1 MEMRKL
7 WKSEENSAVV
17 MWHYDKQDGDCDM
30 GKVIYVNGSIFI
42 DTRYFVPK
50 ELGCGYEIAPVGAE
64 TIEAT
69 DEIEGIRWLV
79 IDDEHPQSLFNEY
92 YAKGG
97 VSTEKIATSY
107 FSASYID
114 CINEYKKRIGETCE
128 VIKKVQDW
136 DAKEQSLVNKMA
148 YVNIVTAL
156 DAFICYVLLRRSLK
170 DEFLFE
176 KLMNCIAPK
185 SKQESWNK
193 LKESGCIGE
202 WEQDAIRYV
211 LQTSF
216 INTGTLDKAIKL
228 VGFDRLV
235 YDRKE
240 LDGYFRIRHLIV
252 HRSGRQRNDDEVEVT
267 YDMLAKLINVCHNLV
282 GAIFDSVC
290 ITMDREYK
298 NRPKERDI
306 EEIFPGGVV
315 RMPFKLSDLVRL
327 LSSGKEKKEFEPI
340 EMPVL

>member
-1 MEMRKL
+1 
-7 WKSEENSAVV
+7 
-17 MWHYDKQDGDCDM
+17 M

-42 DTRYFVPK
+42 NTRYFVPK
-50 ELGCGYEIAPVGAE
+50 DMGCGYETAPEGAE
-64 TIEAT
+64 TIEAN
-69 DEIEGIRWLV
+69 DEIEGMRWLV

-97 VSTEKIATSY
+97 VSADKIATSY

-128 VIKKVQDW
+128 IIKKVQDW
-136 DAKEQSLVNKMA
+136 DAKEKSLVYKMA
-148 YVNIVTAL
+148 YVHIVTAL

-170 DEFLFE
+170 DELLFE
-176 KLMNCIAPK
+176 KLMNSLAPK
-185 SKQESWNK
+185 NKQESWNR
-193 LKESGCIGE
+193 LKESGRIGE
-202 WEQDAIRYV
+202 WEQDAIIYA
-211 LQTSF
+211 LKTSF
-216 INTGTLDKAIKL
+216 INTDTIDKAIKL
-228 VGFDRLV
+228 VKFDRLV

-252 HRSGRQRNDDEVEVT
+252 HRSGRQRDDDEVVVT

-298 NRPKERDI
+298 NRPKERDL

-315 RMPFKLSDLVRL
+315 RMPIKLSDLVRL
-327 LSSGKEKKEFEPI
+327 LRSGEEKKEFEPI